1 MTSRDLHFGAQRIAQ
16 AAAGHGIQPWQ
27 LPPAIWGAHP
37 ADGSSKQTL
46 GGNCSELQG
55 VTIVHAVVA
64 SGCKW
69 YGPIK
74 DSHVFFFPPPPMV
87 SRIGDSTETTRIS
100 ILITFSGAWPGFE

>member
-64 SGCKW
+64 SGCNW

-74 DSHVFFFPPPPMV
+74 DSHGIHNRRHLQG
-87 SRIGDSTETTRIS
+87 SSTETTRIS